1 MAPSDT
7 HSLDPPGTPSLLP
20 TSGRTG
26 IFLCIGGASGGQGCE
41 CGGQTAPARVAG
53 APGWLGSCPRP
64 PPPCPRRHFYKP
76 MLRRGSSKWVAKVGV
91 FLASAFFHEVSALQ
105 VGGVLLLGWLWL
117 SRSP

>member
-1 MAPSDT
+1 
-7 HSLDPPGTPSLLP
+7 
-20 TSGRTG
+20 
-26 IFLCIGGASGGQGCE
+26 
-41 CGGQTAPARVAG
+41 
-53 APGWLGSCPRP
+53 
-64 PPPCPRRHFYKP
+64 